1 MFVPSMTI
9 ASPDEGLDFGCH
21 LLTDAISDQGNASS
35 DNAVKL
41 LQMLSSF
48 IQFPYVGET
57 GLALDEL
64 IAIGVICSD
73 SEFTFMDKDTS
84 NLFWAQITWIA
95 SKVSLSKESS
105 KTLSLFGEQFT

>member
-1 MFVPSMTI
+1 MFVPSITI
-9 ASPDEGLDFGCH
+9 ASPDDGLDFGCH
-21 LLTDAISDQGNASS
+21 LLTDAISDKGSASS

-48 IQFPYVGET
+48 IQFRYVGET
-57 GLALDEL
+57 ALALEEL

-73 SEFTFMDKDTS
+73 SEFTFMDKETS
-84 NLFWAQITWIA
+84 NLFWAQIKWVG

-105 KTLSLFGEQFT
+105 KTLRLHGEQFT

>member
-1 MFVPSMTI
+1 MFVPSITI
-9 ASPDEGLDFGCH
+9 TSPDEGLDFGCH
-21 LLTDAISDQGNASS
+21 LLTDAITDKGNTSP

-48 IQFPYVGET
+48 IQFRYVGET
-57 GLALDEL
+57 ALALEEL

-84 NLFWAQITWIA
+84 RLFWAQIIWVG
-95 SKVSLSKESS
+95 SKVTLSKESS
-105 KTLSLFGEQFT
+105 KTLSMYGEQFT